1 MTDDRIETYR
11 ARDSGPRLALAV
23 VPALA
28 LALSVAYAWVG
39 FRDDVFARIESVA
52 RHSDSVAGKVA
63 EAGIRFDSY
72 NAERAIWIQRIIDL
86 EGRNGAVQDRLN
98 LLSERLIRCE
108 QASGR

>member
-1 MTDDRIETYR
+1 MV
-11 ARDSGPRLALAV
+11 LAV

-52 RHSDSVAGKVA
+52 RHSDSAISKSS
-63 EAGIRFDSY
+63 ELNIRLDAY
-72 NAERAIWIQRIIDL
+72 HAERAIWIQRIIDL
-86 EGRNGAVQDRLN
+86 EARNGAVQDRIN

-108 QASGR
+108 RESGR

>member
-11 ARDSGPRLALAV
+11 ERDSGVKLALAV

-39 FRDDVFARIESVA
+39 FRDDVFARIESVSH
-52 RHSDSVAGKVA
+52 RSNSVAAKA
-63 EAGIRFDSY
+63 SETQIRFDAY

-86 EGRNGAVQDRLN
+86 EQRHSAMQDRLN
-98 LLSERLIRCE
+98 VLTERLVRCE
-108 QASGR
+108 RSGS